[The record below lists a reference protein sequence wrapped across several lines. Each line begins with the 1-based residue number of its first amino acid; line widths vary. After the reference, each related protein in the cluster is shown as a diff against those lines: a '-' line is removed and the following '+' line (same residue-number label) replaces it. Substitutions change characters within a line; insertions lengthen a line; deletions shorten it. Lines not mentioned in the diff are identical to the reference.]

1 MLRSFF
7 MSFFMSFCTFLAGS
21 TLAFAEANAA
31 ESTPAAT
38 ADSTPEP
45 LGEIIVTAQKR
56 SQKLSDVG
64 ISIVAVTD
72 EQLRSAGVDS
82 VLDLPK
88 TVPGF
93 TVGQTFAGYP
103 VFSLRGV
110 NFNASQLSAPP
121 AVSTYIDEA
130 PLPYPPMTRG
140 LLFDV
145 ERVEVLKGPQGTL
158 FGQNSTGGSINVIA
172 AKPTAQMSGGV
183 NTEINNFGQTMVEGF
198 VSGPLS
204 DTLRIRV
211 AGTETQGG
219 AWQKGYFLNDQTNGT
234 QDKGAARV
242 LLDWTPTDRVTISAM
257 LSANYDHS
265 EAQQPQLLS
274 LLPSA
279 ASNAQLSGGYP
290 LPTNARDADFPLGF
304 NTHMGDSQYQGV
316 LRADIELNDTMTLT
330 SISNYIE
337 STTNTP
343 LNFAGVGFPSILG
356 SYGGTVHT
364 VTEEV
369 RLTGKI
375 PDARINYI
383 VGANYEHDSILDS
396 QNELLADYSGLPPG
410 SVFAGNYNLSN
421 RADAAFANLDFEV
434 IPKLTMTTGIRYT
447 ETKQTAAGCLSGT
460 APTASA
466 LSYLANVGRTEAG
479 LPPTDAYA
487 AGECL
492 TINNVPGTPGGT
504 ADFLPVSANLQQ
516 TQDNLSWRGGL
527 NYKLTPDDLLY
538 VLVSRGYKAGV
549 FPVGNILLE
558 SEIHNVSQEEL
569 TSYEMGVKLA
579 LFDRRVRLD
588 IAGFYYDYRNKQF
601 YTYIP
606 IPIIGVGATLV
617 NIPKSSEKGIDANIA
632 VTPVSGLTL
641 RGGATY
647 IDTRVGEFQGFDD
660 DARPENFTD
669 KQFNYAPPVSA
680 TLDAEY
686 RVAVAPRLQSY
697 FGVGGVY
704 NSKTYADLGE
714 SQANELPAYAVLDA
728 RVGLE
733 SETGWRFGLWV
744 RNLNDK
750 YYWISSQLGGDTSV
764 RIVGMPRTF
773 GLTAGYRF

>member
-1 MLRSFF
+1 MRRSLLL
-7 MSFFMSFCTFLAGS
+7 SCCALLAGIS
-21 TLAFAEANAA
+21 SALAAGGA
-31 ESTPAAT
+31 
-38 ADSTPEP
+38 ADSTPADSAESTSEP
-45 LGEIIVTAQKR
+45 LGEVIVTAQKR
-56 SQKLSDVG
+56 SQRLSDVG
-64 ISIVAVTD
+64 ISIAAVTG
-72 EQLRSAGVDS
+72 EELTSAGIDS

-88 TVPGF
+88 IVPGF

-103 VFSLRGV
+103 VFSLRGI

-140 LLFDV
+140 LLFDL

-183 NTEINNFGQTMVEGF
+183 STEINNFGQVMVEGF

-204 DTLRIRV
+204 DTLRMRV

-219 AWQKGYFLNDQTNGT
+219 AWQKGYYLNHQPNGT
-234 QDKGAARV
+234 QDEGAARV

-257 LSANYDHS
+257 LNANYDHS
-265 EAQQPQLLS
+265 EAQQPQLQS

-279 ASNAQLSGGYP
+279 ANNPQLSGGYP

-304 NTHMGDSQYQGV
+304 NTHMDDSQYQGV
-316 LRADIELNDTMTLT
+316 LRADIELNDTMRLT
-330 SISNYIE
+330 SITNYIE
-337 STTNTP
+337 SMTNTP
-343 LNFAGVGFPSILG
+343 LNFAGVGFPSIIG

-364 VTEEV
+364 VTEEA

-375 PDARINYI
+375 PDARIDYI

-396 QNELLADYSGLPPG
+396 QNEPLPDYSGLPPG
-410 SVFAGNYNLSN
+410 SVFAGNYNLTN

-447 ETKQTAAGCLSGT
+447 ETKQTAAGCLTGT

-466 LSYLANVGRTEAG
+466 LSYLANVGRAQAG
-479 LPPTDAYA
+479 LPPTDAYV
-487 AGECL
+487 AGGCL
-492 TINNVPGTPGGT
+492 TINNVPATPGGT
-504 ADFLPVSANLQQ
+504 ADYLPISSNLQQ

-549 FPVGNILLE
+549 FPVGNLLLE

-569 TSYEMGVKLA
+569 TSYEIGVKLA
-579 LFDRRVRLD
+579 LFERRVQLD
-588 IAGFYYDYRNKQF
+588 VAGFYYDYRDKQF

-617 NIPKSSEKGIDANIA
+617 NIPKSNEKGIDANITA
-632 VTPVSGLTL
+632 NPISGLTL
-641 RGGATY
+641 HGGVTY
-647 IDTRVGEFQGFDD
+647 IDTRVGEYHGFDD
-660 DARPENFTD
+660 DGNPVDFTG

-686 RVAVAPRLQSY
+686 RVDVAPRIQSY
-697 FGVGGVY
+697 FGVGDVY

-714 SQANELPAYAVLDA
+714 SRANELPTYTVLDA
-728 RVGLE
+728 RLGLE
-733 SETGWRFGLWV
+733 SAAGWRFGLWV
-744 RNLNDK
+744 RNVTNR
-750 YYWISSQLGGDTSV
+750 YYWVSSQLGGDTAV

>member
-1 MLRSFF
+1 MRRSIFL
-7 MSFFMSFCTFLAGS
+7 SFCTLLAGIS
-21 TLAFAEANAA
+21 PVFAEENAA
-31 ESTPAAT
+31 ESTPAA
-38 ADSTPEP
+38 AAESTPEP

-82 VLDLPK
+82 VFDLPK

-103 VFSLRGV
+103 VFSLRGI

-121 AVSTYIDEA
+121 AVSTYIDQA

-183 NTEINNFGQTMVEGF
+183 STEINNFGQTMVEGF

-219 AWQKGYFLNDQTNGT
+219 AWQEGYYLNHQSNGT

-242 LLDWTPTDRVTISAM
+242 LLDWTPTDRVKISAM
-257 LSANYDHS
+257 LNANYDHS

-279 ASNAQLSGGYP
+279 ANNPQLSGGYP

-304 NTHMGDSQYQGV
+304 NTHMDDSQYQGV
-316 LRADIELNDTMTLT
+316 LRADIELNDTLTLT

-337 STTNTP
+337 SMTNTP

-369 RLTGKI
+369 RLTGKV
-375 PDARINYI
+375 PDARIDYI

-410 SVFAGNYNLSN
+410 SVFAGNYNLTN

-434 IPKLTMTTGIRYT
+434 IPKVTMTTGIRYT

-466 LSYLANVGRTEAG
+466 LSYLANVGRAEAG
-479 LPPTDAYA
+479 LPPTNAYV
-487 AGECL
+487 AGGCL

-504 ADFLPVSANLQQ
+504 ADFLPISSNLQQ

-549 FPVGNILLE
+549 FPVGNLLLQ

-569 TSYEMGVKLA
+569 TSYEMGMKLA
-579 LFDRRVRLD
+579 LFDRRMRLD
-588 IAGFYYDYRNKQF
+588 VAAFYYDYKNKQF
-601 YTYIP
+601 YTYIQ
-606 IPIIGVGATLV
+606 IPIILVGATLV
-617 NIPKSSEKGIDANIA
+617 NIPKSEEKGIDANIT
-632 VTPVSGLTL
+632 VTPISGLTL

-647 IDTRVGEFQGFDD
+647 IDTRVGEFHGFADD
-660 DARPENFTD
+660 GTPVDFTG
-669 KQFNYAPPVSA
+669 KQFNYAPPVSS
-680 TLDAEY
+680 TFDAEY
-686 RVAVAPRLQSY
+686 RFEVAPRIQSY
-697 FGVGGVY
+697 FGFGGVY

-714 SQANELPAYAVLDA
+714 SPANELPAYAVLDA

-733 SETGWRFGLWV
+733 SERGWRVGLWV
-744 RNLNDK
+744 RNMTDK
-750 YYWISSQLGGDTSV
+750 YYWISSQLGGDTTV
-764 RIVGMPRTF
+764 RIVGMPRTY
-773 GLTAGYRF
+773 GLSAGYRF

>member
-1 MLRSFF
+1 MRRSFLL
-7 MSFFMSFCTFLAGS
+7 SCCTLLAGIS
-21 TLAFAEANAA
+21 PAFAEDDASEPISAATA
-31 ESTPAAT
+31 EST
-38 ADSTPEP
+38 SEP
-45 LGEIIVTAQKR
+45 LGEILVTAQKR

-64 ISIVAVTD
+64 ISIVAVAD

-82 VLDLPK
+82 VLALPK
-88 TVPGF
+88 IAPGF

-103 VFSLRGV
+103 VFSLRGI

-121 AVSTYIDEA
+121 AVSTSIDEA
-130 PLPYPPMTRG
+130 ALPYPPMTRG
-140 LLFDV
+140 LLLDV

-172 AKPTAQMSGGV
+172 AKPTAKLSGGV
-183 NTEINNFGQTMVEGF
+183 STEVNNFGQVMLEGF
-198 VSGPLS
+198 ISGPLS
-204 DTLRIRV
+204 DTLRLRV
-211 AGTETQGG
+211 AGTGTEGG
-219 AWQKGYFLNDQTNGT
+219 AWQKGYYLNHQSNGS
-234 QDKGAARV
+234 QDKTAGRV
-242 LLDWTPTDRVTISAM
+242 LLDWTPTDRITVSAM
-257 LSANYDHS
+257 LNANYDHS

-279 ASNAQLSGGYP
+279 PNNPLLRGGYA

-304 NTHMGDSQYQGV
+304 DTHMGDHLYQGV
-316 LRADIELNDTMTLT
+316 LRVDIELNDTMTLT
-330 SISNYIE
+330 SITNYID
-337 STTNTP
+337 SKTNTP
-343 LNFAGVGFPSILG
+343 INFAGVGFPSILG

-364 VTEEV
+364 FTQEG

-396 QNELLADYSGLPPG
+396 QYEPLPNYSGLPPG
-410 SVFAGNYNLSN
+410 SVFEGNYNLTN
-421 RADAAFANLDFEV
+421 RAAAAFGNLDFEV
-434 IPKLTMTTGIRYT
+434 VPKLTITTGVRYT
-447 ETKQTAAGCLSGT
+447 GTKQTVAGCFTGT
-460 APTASA
+460 AATASA
-466 LSYLANVGRTEAG
+466 LSYLANVGRAGAG
-479 LPPTDAYA
+479 LPPTNAYV
-487 AGECL
+487 AGGCL
-492 TINNVPGTPGGT
+492 TINNVPGTSGGT
-504 ADFLPVSANLQQ
+504 ADFLPAFSNLQQ
-516 TQDNLSWRGGL
+516 TQNNLSWRGGL

-538 VLVSRGYKAGV
+538 ALVSRGYKAGI

-558 SEIHNVSQEEL
+558 SEIHNVSQEQL

-588 IAGFYYDYRNKQF
+588 FAAFYYDYKDKQF

-617 NIPKSSEKGIDANIA
+617 NIPKSDEKGIDANIT

-647 IDTRVGEFQGFDD
+647 IDTRVGEFHGFADD
-660 DARPENFTD
+660 GTPVDFTG

-686 RVAVAPRLQSY
+686 RFEVAPRIQSY

-704 NSKTYADLGE
+704 NSKAYADLGE
-714 SQANELPAYAVLDA
+714 NPANELPAYTLLDA

-733 SETGWRFGLWV
+733 SETGWRFGFWV
-744 RNLNDK
+744 RNLSDK
-750 YYWISSQLGGDTSV
+750 YYWISSQLGGDTTV
-764 RIVGMPRTF
+764 RIVGMPRTY
-773 GLTAGYRF
+773 GLSAGYRF

>member
-1 MLRSFF
+1 MWRSLLL
-7 MSFFMSFCTFLAGS
+7 SCCTLLAGIS
-21 TLAFAEANAA
+21 PAFAEENASG
-31 ESTPAAT
+31 STPAAT
-38 ADSTPEP
+38 AATAPEP
-45 LGEIIVTAQKR
+45 LGEITVTAQKR

-64 ISIVAVTD
+64 ISIVSVND

-82 VLDLPK
+82 VFNLPK
-88 TVPGF
+88 MVPGF

-103 VFSLRGV
+103 VFSLRGI

-130 PLPYPPMTRG
+130 ALPYPPMTRG

-172 AKPTAQMSGGV
+172 AKPTAKMSGGV
-183 NTEINNFGQTMVEGF
+183 STEINNFGQVMLEGF

-204 DTLRIRV
+204 DTLRLRV
-211 AGTETQGG
+211 AGTATEGG
-219 AWQKGYFLNDQTNGT
+219 AWQKGYYLNHQSNGR
-234 QDKGAARV
+234 QNKAAGRV
-242 LLDWTPTDRVTISAM
+242 LLDWTPTDRITISAM
-257 LSANYDHS
+257 LNANYDHS
-265 EAQQPQLLS
+265 EAQQPQLLI

-279 ASNAQLSGGYP
+279 ANNPLLRGGYP
-290 LPTNARDADFPLGF
+290 LPTSARDADFPLGF
-304 NTHMGDSQYQGV
+304 NTHMDDHLYQGM
-316 LRADIELNDTMTLT
+316 LRADVELNDTMTLT
-330 SISNYIE
+330 SITNYIE
-337 STTNTP
+337 SRTDTP
-343 LNFAGVGFPSILG
+343 LNFAGVGFPSIIG

-364 VTEEV
+364 STQEA

-396 QNELLADYSGLPPG
+396 QNEPLPHYSGLPPN
-410 SVFAGNYNLSN
+410 SVFAGNYDLTN
-421 RADAAFANLDFEV
+421 RAAAAFGNLDFEV
-434 IPKLTMTTGIRYT
+434 LPKLTITTGVRYT
-447 ETKQTAAGCLSGT
+447 GTKQTAAGCFTGN
-460 APTASA
+460 AATASI
-466 LSYLANVGRTEAG
+466 LSYLANVGRATSG
-479 LPPTDAYA
+479 LPPTNAYV
-487 AGECL
+487 AGGCL
-492 TINNVPGTPGGT
+492 TIDNVPATPGGT
-504 ADFLPVSANLQQ
+504 ADFLPVFSNLQQ

-538 VLVSRGYKAGV
+538 ALVSRGYKAGV
-549 FPVGNILLE
+549 FPVGNILLQ
-558 SEIHNVSQEEL
+558 SEIHNVSQERL

-588 IAGFYYDYRNKQF
+588 VAGFYYEYKDKQF
-601 YTYIP
+601 FTYVP

-617 NIPKSSEKGIDANIA
+617 NIPKSNEKGIDANIT

-641 RGGATY
+641 RAGATY
-647 IDTRVGEFQGFDD
+647 IDTRVGEYHGFADD
-660 DARPENFTD
+660 GTPVDFTG

-686 RVAVAPRLQSY
+686 RFELAPRIQSY

-704 NSKTYADLGE
+704 NSKAYADLGE
-714 SQANELPAYAVLDA
+714 NPANELPAYTVLDA

-744 RNLNDK
+744 RNMTDR
-750 YYWISSQLGGDTSV
+750 YYWISSQLGGDTTV
-764 RIVGMPRTF
+764 RIVGMPRTY
-773 GLTAGYRF
+773 GLSAGYRF

>member
-1 MLRSFF
+1 MRRSFLL
-7 MSFFMSFCTFLAGS
+7 SCCTLLSGISPVFAEDSVSDS
-21 TLAFAEANAA
+21 TLAAA
-31 ESTPAAT
+31 

-82 VLDLPK
+82 VFDLPK

-103 VFSLRGV
+103 VFSLRGI

-121 AVSTYIDEA
+121 AVSTYIDQA

-172 AKPTAQMSGGV
+172 AQPTAQMSGGV
-183 NTEINNFGQTMVEGF
+183 STEINNFGQAMVEGF

-219 AWQKGYFLNDQTNGT
+219 AWQEGYYLNHQKNGT

-242 LLDWTPTDRVTISAM
+242 LLDWTPTDRVKISAM
-257 LSANYDHS
+257 LNVNYDHS

-279 ASNAQLSGGYP
+279 ANNPQLSGGYP

-304 NTHMGDSQYQGV
+304 NTHMDDSQYQGV
-316 LRADIELNDTMTLT
+316 LRADVELNDAMTLT

-356 SYGGTVHT
+356 SYGGKVHT
-364 VTEEV
+364 FTEEV

-375 PDARINYI
+375 PDARIDYI

-396 QNELLADYSGLPPG
+396 QDELLADYSGLPPG
-410 SVFAGNYNLSN
+410 SVFAGNYNLTN

-466 LSYLANVGRTEAG
+466 LSYLANVGRAEAG
-479 LPPTDAYA
+479 LPPTDAYV
-487 AGECL
+487 AGGCL
-492 TINNVPGTPGGT
+492 TINNVPGTAGGT
-504 ADFLPVSANLQQ
+504 ADFLPISSNLQQ
-516 TQDNLSWRGGL
+516 RQDNLSWRGGL

-558 SEIHNVSQEEL
+558 SEIHNVSQERL

-588 IAGFYYDYRNKQF
+588 VAAFYYDYKDKQF

-617 NIPKSSEKGIDANIA
+617 NIPKSDEKGIDANIT

-647 IDTRVGEFQGFDD
+647 IDTRVGKFHGFADD
-660 DARPENFTD
+660 GTPVDFTG

-686 RVAVAPRLQSY
+686 RFEVAPRIQSY

-704 NSKTYADLGE
+704 DSKAYADLGE
-714 SQANELPAYAVLDA
+714 NPANELPAYTLLDA

-733 SETGWRFGLWV
+733 SETGWRVGLWV
-744 RNLNDK
+744 RNMTDR
-750 YYWISSQLGGDTSV
+750 YYWISSQLGGDTTV
-764 RIVGMPRTF
+764 RIVGMPRTY
-773 GLTAGYRF
+773 GLSAGYRF